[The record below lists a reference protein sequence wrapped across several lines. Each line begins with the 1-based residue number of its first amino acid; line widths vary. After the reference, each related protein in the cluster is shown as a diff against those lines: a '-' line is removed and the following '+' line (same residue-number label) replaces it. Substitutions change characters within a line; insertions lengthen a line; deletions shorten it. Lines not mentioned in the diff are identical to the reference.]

1 VVPLETTVGV
11 PAVVAVAVAVGAVTG
26 TPLAATIS
34 LMLVSLL
41 AVELGT
47 LVALLTCIV
56 VAGAG
61 AGAGVKCALISACWG
76 TGFCCCRIVQRK
88 STIVMNSTI
97 HQNSKLVAFVLSHN
111 NAATI

>member
-47 LVALLTCIV
+47 LVALLTCI
-56 VAGAG
+56 AGAG
-61 AGAGVKCALISACWG
+61 AGVGVKCALISACWG